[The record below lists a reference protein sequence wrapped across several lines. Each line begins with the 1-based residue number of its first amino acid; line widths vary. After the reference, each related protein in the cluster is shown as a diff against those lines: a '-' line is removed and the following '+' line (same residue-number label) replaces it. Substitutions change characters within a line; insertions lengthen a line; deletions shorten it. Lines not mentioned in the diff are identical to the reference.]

1 MTSTDTACASCGKN
15 AFLYKGGCYLNTTS
29 PGNVICDELN
39 GTGGCKVCQKRFY
52 RSGSMC
58 VPCHQFCETC
68 SSSEANSCLSCEK
81 DIYFEIFSGGYG
93 YCKLC
98 NDTTSIRSIKG
109 VANCRVCASKPSETT
124 SICTACN
131 TGHVLESNS
140 CVQVCH
146 EGAEGAGKCKTGK
159 CNSISNTYCS
169 ECATSTECPI
179 NGICTA
185 SLNGNTA
192 SNGACTSCAQGYFLY
207 NGGCYQKGALPGTLI
222 CKDTDTGTNTCS
234 DCGDG
239 YMSSNNGC
247 EVCKVSNCRV
257 CSGDA
262 ASCTSCNL
270 GYFLKTV
277 TKGQASCE
285 KVCEEGIGPG
295 KCIY

>member
-1 MTSTDTACASCGKN
+1 MCAGLSRRG
-15 AFLYKGGCYLNTTS
+15 
-29 PGNVICDELN
+29 
-39 GTGGCKVCQKRFY
+39 R
-52 RSGSMC
+52 GSRKM
-58 VPCHQFCETC
+58 Q
-68 SSSEANSCLSCEK
+68 
-81 DIYFEIFSGGYG
+81 D
-93 YCKLC
+93 
-98 NDTTSIRSIKG
+98 
-109 VANCRVCASKPSETT
+109 
-124 SICTACN
+124 
-131 TGHVLESNS
+131 
-140 CVQVCH
+140 
-146 EGAEGAGKCKTGK
+146 GKCD
-159 CNSISNTYCS
+159 SISNTYCS

-277 TKGQASCE
+277 TKGKASCE

-295 KCIY
+295 KCIYGGCTVRDNTFCSRCSEADEVPVDGICTSVKARAATCLSTSSGVCLRCASTHLLYYGGCYKRDQPVIEICSQMIR

>member
-1 MTSTDTACASCGKN
+1 VPISGVCLKHNDSKTTDLGCASAQGSAVTSTDTVCASCGKN
-15 AFLYKGGCYLNTTS
+15 AFLYKGGCYSNTTS

-52 RSGSMC
+52 RSESMC
-58 VPCHQFCETC
+58 VPCHQSCETC

-146 EGAEGAGKCKTGK
+146 EGAEGAGKCKTG
-159 CNSISNTYCS
+159 NAILSPT
-169 ECATSTECPI
+169 P
-179 NGICTA
+179 TA
-185 SLNGNTA
+185 PN
-192 SNGACTSCAQGYFLY
+192 
-207 NGGCYQKGALPGTLI
+207 ALPPQNAPL
-222 CKDTDTGTNTCS
+222 
-234 DCGDG
+234 
-239 YMSSNNGC
+239 M
-247 EVCKVSNCRV
+247 
-257 CSGDA
+257 
-262 ASCTSCNL
+262 ASAQ
-270 GYFLKTV
+270 
-277 TKGQASCE
+277 QA
-285 KVCEEGIGPG
+285 
-295 KCIY
+295 